1 MAVMFKSGPAAPKDP
16 TKKRPFFY
24 IMRNKAVSGSPQPDG
39 RGVTF
44 IYESDGRLQ
53 SSAGVVGN
61 VTDETMLGN
70 LGKVDTFRKMVHSI
84 GVSVKKNGD
93 PVTVG
98 FAFQMYGH
106 TDPYVSGTTLY
117 TEISSDGMEYV
128 LNLEDYE
135 WSEDDNC
142 PGQIRFEFPE
152 PGIPASVTVA
162 FYLNDGYEA
171 PEQTEDRDI
180 DVNGPAYKAIIEKS
194 LIQLGNTYRVKKAI
208 EKARSGEET
217 TIAFIGGSITQGA
230 GAVPINTE
238 CYAYKTFKGFCELC
252 GKSTDENIKY
262 VKAGVGGTPSQLGL
276 VRYERDV
283 LDGGKIVPDVVV
295 VEFAVNDEGDETK
308 GECYD
313 SLVRKIYN
321 GPGKPAVILEYA
333 VFANDW
339 NLEER
344 LCCVGE
350 SYNIPMV
357 SARKSVVEQFYV
369 SEAEG
374 AVLSKSQFFYDCFHP
389 TNVGH
394 SIMADGIINMMKK
407 ADELPL
413 GEDTDI
419 SAVAAPKGKE
429 FENIRFYGR
438 NDIADCREVS
448 NLNIG
453 SFTETDSMLQAVER
467 NLDLG
472 GTPEFADNWMYAGKG
487 DEPVFK
493 ATIKCSALMIVYMD
507 SASIEVGTADV
518 YADGEKKI
526 SIDPHVVGWT
536 HCNALIVFRGEENK
550 EHNIEVRIP
559 EADRDKRFTI
569 LGFGIVE

>member
-61 VTDETMLGN
+61 ITDEEMLNN
-70 LGKVDTFRKMVHSI
+70 LGKVETFRKMVHSI
-84 GVSVKKNGD
+84 GVSVKKTGD

-152 PGIPASVTVA
+152 PGIPANVTVA
-162 FYLNDGYEA
+162 FYLNDGYDA
-171 PEQTEDRDI
+171 PEQQEDKEIDI
-180 DVNGPAYKAIIEKS
+180 NGPAYKAIIEKS

-208 EKARSGEET
+208 EKARRGEEVYVC
-217 TIAFIGGSITQGA
+217 FIGGSITQGA

-252 GKSTDENIKY
+252 GKGTDENIKY

-283 LDGGKIVPDVVV
+283 LDNGKITPDIVV

-313 SLVRKIYN
+313 SLIRKIYN

-350 SYNIPMV
+350 SYKLPMV
-357 SARKSVVEQFYV
+357 SARRSVVEQFYV

-374 AVLSKSQFFYDCFHP
+374 AVLTKSQFFYDCFHP

-394 SIMADGIINMMKK
+394 SIMADGIISMMKK

-413 GEDTDI
+413 SEDLDI
-419 SAVAAPKGKE
+419 TEIDAPKGKE
-429 FENIRFYGR
+429 FENIKFYGR
-438 NDIADCREVS
+438 DDIDKCAAIS
-448 NLNIG
+448 NVNIG
-453 SFTETDSMLQAVER
+453 SFTETDTMLQAVER

-472 GTPEFADNWMYAGKG
+472 GTPEFKDNWMYAGKG
-487 DEPVFK
+487 DATVFK

-536 HCNALIVFRGEENK
+536 HCNALIVFKGEENK
-550 EHNIEVRIP
+550 EHEVEVRIP
-559 EADRDKRFTI
+559 EADLGKRFTI